1 MTSCLESSTGMLPRR
16 PARTARSQRF
26 EGKPWRLYQTQPPP
40 EGYRGFRR
48 MMTEL
53 VQRKVAAR
61 PRAVAA
67 AAADR
72 PLPSLPEVALE
83 AWPSSAPRSYHARVV
98 APGSGLTRSQML

>member
-40 EGYRGFRR
+40 EGYQGFRR

-67 AAADR
+67 LRPIGRFLLCPKWRWRLGLLQGPDHTTHAWWPLAAA
-72 PLPSLPEVALE
+72 
-83 AWPSSAPRSYHARVV
+83 
-98 APGSGLTRSQML
+98 